1 MIDRAVFILSALLLV
16 GVYRTQNKALFIYAV
31 ITLLVPALA
40 GTFMSQTRMVLAVF
54 PIFMYLGVLLMRSE
68 LVAIPMFA
76 LQVLFY
82 LLHTGGYW
90 VA

>member
-1 MIDRAVFILSALLLV
+1 MAIDEQVYGDKEEHQRRILKMRRFKTE
-16 GVYRTQNKALFIYAV
+16 Y
-31 ITLLVPALA
+31 
-40 GTFMSQTRMVLAVF
+40 LAV
-54 PIFMYLGVLLMRSE
+54 
-68 LVAIPMFA
+68 PMFA